1 MSKQVLRLLFMDN
14 QNSKKVITIQH
25 PKKNLTKEVVRAA
38 MDSIVASKAIGEGNW
53 QLYADVVGAEYYT
66 TQTDQVFTSDN
77 DE

>member
-38 MDSIVASKAIGEGNW
+38 MDKIVASKAIGEEDW